1 MLSLFQ
7 ARYLVKAIS
16 TLLNFSKTEER
27 RIKEYQDYK
36 VRRCRMYL
44 VNGTPIASFYQHIPA
59 QSHVCHPIFHH
70 LASPVTPPLSPHA
83 ACATTCKHLTH
94 SLALQALH
102 TLVHVS
108 HAQTFL
114 PTPCSCVCVCVCVCV
129 CFTHC
134 TVLTTIT
141 LAHYPHGYHPNSSQ
155 SPQSPLT
162 HTQPSAVPMLPSLS
176 IPSLSH
182 TAGVLVWDPTTSSC
196 ALFQQK
202 KCFFTN
208 LNLLIHN

>member
-94 SLALQALH
+94 SLTLQALH

-129 CFTHC
+129 FHSLYCSHHDHPRS
-134 TVLTTIT
+134 LPSWLSPKLLTIT
-141 LAHYPHGYHPNSSQ
+141 SVTPH
-155 SPQSPLT
+155 T
-162 HTQPSAVPMLPSLS
+162 HSA
-176 IPSLSH
+176 
-182 TAGVLVWDPTTSSC
+182 
-196 ALFQQK
+196 
-202 KCFFTN
+202 
-208 LNLLIHN
+208 